1 MVGKTAF
8 EQWFEG
14 LAPLALDANSIKLG
28 VSDDFFADWLN
39 DNYADILANAL
50 KEAAGRELKFSF
62 ESGHAPRP
70 RQEEA
75 PQACAKAFAN
85 EGEPEEVEAK
95 NELGIF
101 GRSGRYT
108 FKNFVMGEEN
118 RYACTAAM
126 TAAQSPG
133 LYNPL
138 YIYGSTGLGKTHLL
152 QAVSDYAI
160 QRNPGAV
167 VEYVTCEEFLN
178 KYVESLKNKSHAEFR
193 NRFRKVDML
202 LVDDVHHLGN
212 KGALQEEFFNTF
224 NTLHHANKQIIMTSD
239 KQPSEIHGLEARLLS
254 RFQSGVSTEI
264 TKPSYET
271 RLAILR
277 MKQEGHQVKLGE
289 DILSFIASKVSSS
302 VRHLEGA
309 LMRLVAYS
317 SVSGGVKVDISTAEM
332 LLRDLID
339 QESAA
344 RAVSIESIQRLVAER
359 FNIQLSDLVGPKRP
373 RNIAEPRMIAMYL
386 SRKLT
391 NHSLPEIGLAFGR
404 NHATVIHGVNQI
416 ESACEK
422 NDDMRRAVDGLR
434 RQLQGC

>member
-1 MVGKTAF
+1 MEGRSSAPALWSAACEKLKGMVGKTAF

-138 YIYGSTGLGKTHLL
+138 YIYAAQAWARRTFSRPFRTTPSSAIPARWWST
-152 QAVSDYAI
+152 
-160 QRNPGAV
+160 
-167 VEYVTCEEFLN
+167 
-178 KYVESLKNKSHAEFR
+178 
-193 NRFRKVDML
+193 
-202 LVDDVHHLGN
+202 
-212 KGALQEEFFNTF
+212 
-224 NTLHHANKQIIMTSD
+224 
-239 KQPSEIHGLEARLLS
+239 
-254 RFQSGVSTEI
+254 
-264 TKPSYET
+264 
-271 RLAILR
+271 
-277 MKQEGHQVKLGE
+277 
-289 DILSFIASKVSSS
+289 
-302 VRHLEGA
+302 
-309 LMRLVAYS
+309 
-317 SVSGGVKVDISTAEM
+317 
-332 LLRDLID
+332 
-339 QESAA
+339 
-344 RAVSIESIQRLVAER
+344 
-359 FNIQLSDLVGPKRP
+359 
-373 RNIAEPRMIAMYL
+373 
-386 SRKLT
+386 
-391 NHSLPEIGLAFGR
+391 
-404 NHATVIHGVNQI
+404 
-416 ESACEK
+416 
-422 NDDMRRAVDGLR
+422 
-434 RQLQGC
+434 